1 MAIGA
6 NWVHLRVCMT
16 CGRVGCCDSSPNQ
29 HASKHAGAVGHPIVQ
44 SFEAGEEWWWC
55 YTDQVAFTVE
65 GAPSFAHP

>member
-29 HASKHAGAVGHPIVQ
+29 HASKHAAAVGHPIVQ
-44 SFEAGEEWWWC
+44 SFEPGEDWWWC
-55 YTDQVAFTVE
+55 YNDQVAFTVE
-65 GAPSFAHP
+65 GAPSFTHP